1 MPHILLSVP
10 RNGIGLLG
18 AILAI
23 VSGILIVAFAVLG
36 IAGEGGSPY
45 VGMAIY
51 VVLPTLFVAGLA
63 LIPVG
68 AWLARRREARG
79 DFASHLP
86 VLDLN
91 DAGVRRRVL
100 VLSALTV
107 ANVFVVSVA
116 AYEGVHYMDS
126 SRFCGSCHSVMAPEF
141 TAYQRSPHAR
151 VHCVECH
158 IGPGASWFV
167 KSKLSGAWQVVSVTF
182 DLYERPIPT
191 PVRAL
196 RPARDTCEQCHWPA
210 RFSGDRLQIR
220 THFAEDAAS
229 TARQTVLVLHVGGEE
244 HGIHRHVNP
253 GVRIRYQSDP
263 KRETIGVVE
272 AALPDGSVRTYRAEG
287 ASVGAAPEWRV
298 MDCVDCHNRP
308 SHAFDLP
315 GDAVDAALAAG
326 RIDRAIPFIRREA
339 AAVLQADHPSH
350 AAAREV
356 IPQALLA
363 RYATLDPAAL
373 ETRRPALEAAGRE
386 LAEIWTRNVWPQMKI
401 GWGTYRSA
409 LGHDRSPGCFRCHD
423 EAHATDDGKVLSQDC
438 DQCHALL
445 AVDEERPP
453 IMGQLR
459 P

>member
-1 MPHILLSVP
+1 MALHLSVP

-18 AILAI
+18 AVLAV

-36 IAGEGGSPY
+36 IAGGGGSPY

-51 VVLPTLFVAGLA
+51 VVLPTLFVAGLV
-63 LIPVG
+63 LVPLG
-68 AWLARRREARG
+68 AWLERRREARG
-79 DFASHLP
+79 DHVSHLP

-91 DAGVRRRVL
+91 DGDTRRRVL
-100 VLSALTV
+100 LLSALTV
-107 ANVFVVSVA
+107 VNVFVVSVA

-141 TAYQRSPHAR
+141 TVYQRSPHAR
-151 VHCVECH
+151 VACVDCH

-167 KSKLSGAWQVVSVTF
+167 KSKLSGAWQVISVTF
-182 DLYERPIPT
+182 DLYQRPIPT
-191 PVRAL
+191 PVHQL

-210 RFSGDRLQIR
+210 RFSGDRLQVR

-229 TARQTVLVLHVGGEE
+229 TPRQTVLVLHVGGEA

-253 GVRIRYQSDP
+253 GVRIRYRSDA
-263 KRETIGVVE
+263 KREAIGTVE
-272 AALPDGSVRTYRAEG
+272 AALPDGSVRVYRAEG
-287 ASVGAAPEWRV
+287 GEAQASGEWRV

-308 SHAFDLP
+308 SHVFELP

-326 RIDRAIPFIRREA
+326 RIDRAVPFVRREA

-350 AAAREV
+350 AAAREA
-356 IPQALLA
+356 IPRELLD
-363 RYATLDPAAL
+363 RYAALDPAVLAA
-373 ETRRPALEAAGRE
+373 RRPALEAAGIE
-386 LAEIWTRNVWPQMKI
+386 LAEIWTRNVWPQMRI

-409 LGHDRSPGCFRCHD
+409 LGHERAPGCFRCHD
-423 EAHATDDGKVLSQDC
+423 ETHATEDGRVLSQDC

-445 AVDEERPP
+445 AVDEESPP
-453 IMGQLR
+453 VLRQLR